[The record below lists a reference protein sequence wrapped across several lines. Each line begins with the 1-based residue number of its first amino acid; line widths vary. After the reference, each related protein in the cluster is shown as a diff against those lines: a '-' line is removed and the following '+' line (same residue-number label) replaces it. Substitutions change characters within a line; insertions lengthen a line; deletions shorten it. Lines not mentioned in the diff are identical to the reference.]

1 MSQAAQRKFRNEV
14 EEFLSRL
21 ELRARK
27 LVALADTLEK
37 NADKSDVTGYRPF
50 REEVDNFKALSL
62 VISERMNKLE
72 SHPKKEE
79 LEKQFHK
86 LQVVMLRIVIKTSL
100 KFFFVMSAKE
110 NLPLGAREMFQ
121 SELRTLY
128 EAERMISDPRYISQ
142 LDESA
147 KDDLD
152 IAKSILEE
160 IIEKAPALLNFN
172 NRSKKKTR

>member
-1 MSQAAQRKFRNEV
+1 M
-14 EEFLSRL
+14 
-21 ELRARK
+21 
-27 LVALADTLEK
+27 
-37 NADKSDVTGYRPF
+37 DVTGYRPF

-62 VISERMNKLE
+62 VIKERMNKLE

-79 LEKQFHK
+79 LEGQFHK
-86 LQVVMLRIVIKTSL
+86 LQVLMLRLVIKTSL

-147 KDDLD
+147 RDDLET
-152 IAKSILEE
+152 AKSILEE
-160 IIEKAPALLNFN
+160 IIEKAPALLNFGAQ
-172 NRSKKKTR
+172 KKKRRR